1 MLVYRILPTKYIDK
15 FVGSGRVAR
24 WNSDDVEIIYTAS
37 SRSLAC
43 LENAVHR
50 SQPAL
55 SQLFSVLTINCPDIL
70 KVKIISLK
78 DLPLQW
84 TDFNQMFFT
93 QNIGDKWARERET
106 AVLQV
111 PSAIINEEV
120 NYLLNPNHKDFAKI
134 KVIKSQPFTFDSRIK
149 D

>member
-1 MLVYRILPTKYIDK
+1 MLIYRILLTKYIDR
-15 FVGSGRVAR
+15 FVASGRIAR

-50 SQPAL
+50 SQAAL
-55 SQLFSVLTINCPDIL
+55 SHLFSVLTIDCPDTL
-70 KVKIISLK
+70 KVKIVSLN

-84 TDFNQMFFT
+84 TDFDQMFFT
-93 QNIGDKWARERET
+93 QNIGDKWVQEKET
-106 AVLQV
+106 AILQV
-111 PSAIINEEV
+111 PSSIISEEV

-134 KVIKSQPFTFDSRIK
+134 KVIKSQPFIFDSRIK
-149 D
+149 E